1 MFNCKYFRAK
11 KDTLVNYHLKFRLKL
26 KNGNK
31 FVYNIVKCFHCS
43 LKEVKNEK

>member
-1 MFNCKYFRAK
+1 MDFFTFLYFA
-11 KDTLVNYHLKFRLKL
+11 DFFLNFRLNL

-31 FVYNIVKCFHCS
+31 FVYNNIKCFHCS

>member
-1 MFNCKYFRAK
+1 MEKYAIEMRKFIEY
-11 KDTLVNYHLKFRLKL
+11 VNYHLKFRLKL